1 MIFIIMEL
9 KYCKICN
16 EKKPESDFYSTQNS
30 LLCKHHHKMINN
42 LRKKELRKS
51 KKYKDDEKIK
61 TQERKIRLWEN
72 LLVSSSKKRNCEH
85 TITVKDVKE
94 LYKKQNGL
102 CYWFKVPLLI
112 TLEHK
117 HPQKPSLDRL
127 DRNKGYTK
135 DNVVLTCYAANIGR
149 NETDVDKWKEFV
161 DLIFNP
167 TKIYSQN
174 SYDSLLIRV
183 NEINKETRDEFVI
196 YNENLECTTTY
207 NLNEYARKN
216 NISLE
221 TISASRKKIKRK
233 IQKGL
238 IILNRTK
245 NEIVEKRI
253 YKLTSPNNEI
263 YKLFSLRDFCLKN
276 NLNDSALQRVAKNQI
291 KNYKGWKCEYE
302 TILLK

>member
-1 MIFIIMEL
+1 LSTYDKYHEKVKSSLFYKKISYFLTPFI
-9 KYCKICN
+9 
-16 EKKPESDFYSTQNS
+16 PTT
-30 LLCKHHHKMINN
+30 
-42 LRKKELRKS
+42 
-51 KKYKDDEKIK
+51 KDGWVFRWIYIK
-61 TQERKIRLWEN
+61 NQERKIRLWEN

-85 TITVKDVKE
+85 NITVNDVKE
-94 LYKKQNGL
+94 LYNKQNGL
-102 CYWFKVPLLI
+102 CYWFKIPLLI
-112 TLEHK
+112 TLDQK

-149 NETDVDKWKEFV
+149 NEKDVDKWKDFV
-161 DLIFNP
+161 DLLFNP
-167 TKIYSQN
+167 TKKYSQN
-174 SYDSLLIRV
+174 SYDSLLIKV

-196 YNENLECTTTY
+196 YNENLESTTTY

-221 TISASRKKIKRK
+221 TISSSRKKIKRK

-276 NLNDSALQRVAKNQI
+276 NLNDSALQRLAKNQI
-291 KNYKGWKCEYE
+291 RNYKGWKCEYE

>member
-42 LRKKELRKS
+42 QRKKELRKS

-85 TITVKDVKE
+85 NITVKDIKE

-102 CYWFKVPLLI
+102 CYWFNVPLLI

-161 DLIFNP
+161 DLLFNP

-174 SYDSLLIRV
+174 SYDSLFIRV

-196 YNENLECTTTY
+196 YNENLESTTTY

-263 YKLFSLRDFCLKN
+263 YKLFSLRDFCLKY